1 MFEFKVP
8 LASRSDR
15 RTTRPSGL
23 PSLSLAFKVH
33 GEHVA
38 LWDISET
45 TRPWVGRPYAQAIVI
60 RRMYTYMYVDVHE
73 GHGHRNSQAVRKL
86 VLCYIE
92 GRARH
97 LLPAWGGARAGA
109 AAASG
114 GSCAC
119 CAHMGVMSFS
129 TRCVAK
135 GPCSQGL
142 PKRRLTRPPPCPRPS
157 SHLGRAWASGASR

>member
-1 MFEFKVP
+1 MFELKVP

-23 PSLSLAFKVH
+23 PFPLTGFQSPWRTRRIMGHQRDNEALGGSAVCTSDRNTTYVH
-33 GEHVA
+33 
-38 LWDISET
+38 
-45 TRPWVGRPYAQAIVI
+45 
-60 RRMYTYMYVDVHE
+60 VDVHE

-86 VLCYIE
+86 VLCHIE

-114 GSCAC
+114 GSC
-119 CAHMGVMSFS
+119 CAHMGVMSFR